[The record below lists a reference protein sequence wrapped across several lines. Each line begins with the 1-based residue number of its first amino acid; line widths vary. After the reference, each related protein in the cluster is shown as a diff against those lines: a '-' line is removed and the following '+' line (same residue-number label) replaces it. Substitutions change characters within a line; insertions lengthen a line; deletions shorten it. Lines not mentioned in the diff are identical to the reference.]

1 MNKRLVRFSI
11 SAAAVLVLAAGC
23 SSGTGAPAGVPSNAS
38 SPSISSPM
46 DHSPSGTHAATP
58 VAAPSPDTTQAAELR
73 AALTSLLNDHVWLAG
88 NALDTAV
95 KKKGNLKDPQVVGAV
110 KALDANSVALS
121 KAIGSVYPDAEKPF
135 LASWR
140 QHIGFFV
147 NYTLGKATKNDKQVA
162 KAKSDL
168 DKYRTSFGE
177 LINSVVP
184 ELPADA
190 VAEELKPHVA
200 SLFTAIDASVAGKP
214 DYQTKLSMAAG
225 HMLMTA
231 DVLAGGIAKN
241 KGLEGDVDGT
251 ASTVRATLTQ
261 QLQDHVW
268 LAGNAIDT
276 ALYKKGNL
284 KDPQVAG
291 AVKALDENSVALAK
305 TVGSVY
311 PDAEKPFLASWRQHI
326 GFFVN
331 YTLGKA
337 TKNEKQAAK
346 AKADLNK
353 YRTSFGQLINSVIPE
368 LPADAVAKELV
379 PHVNTLIAAIDADI
393 AGKADYQSKLT
404 AAADHMPMTA
414 AILASGIVA
423 NKKIES

>member
-38 SPSISSPM
+38 SPSASSSM
-46 DHSPSGTHAATP
+46 QHSSSSTHSPTTTAMA
-58 VAAPSPDTTQAAELR
+58 PDTTQAAELR

-95 KKKGNLKDPQVVGAV
+95 KKKGDLKDPQVVGAV

-162 KAKSDL
+162 KAKADL

-200 SLFTAIDASVAGKP
+200 SMYAAIDASVAGKP
-214 DYQTKLSMAAG
+214 DYQTKLTMAAD

-231 DVLAGGIAKN
+231 EVLAGGIAQN
-241 KGLEGDVDGT
+241 KSLEGDVDGT

-284 KDPQVAG
+284 NDPQVAG

-311 PDAEKPFLASWRQHI
+311 PEAEKPFLASWRQHI

-353 YRTSFGQLINSVIPE
+353 YRTSFGELINSVIPE
-368 LPADAVAKELV
+368 LPADAVAEELV
-379 PHVNTLIAAIDADI
+379 PHVDTLIAAIDADI

-414 AILASGIVA
+414 AILAGGIVA
-423 NKKIES
+423 NKNIES

>member
-1 MNKRLVRFSI
+1 MQGQVRL
-11 SAAAVLVLAAGC
+11 
-23 SSGTGAPAGVPSNAS
+23 
-38 SPSISSPM
+38 
-46 DHSPSGTHAATP
+46 D
-58 VAAPSPDTTQAAELR
+58 
-73 AALTSLLNDHVWLAG
+73 
-88 NALDTAV
+88 
-95 KKKGNLKDPQVVGAV
+95 
-110 KALDANSVALS
+110 
-121 KAIGSVYPDAEKPF
+121 
-135 LASWR
+135 
-140 QHIGFFV
+140 
-147 NYTLGKATKNDKQVA
+147 NYRK
-162 KAKSDL
+162 
-168 DKYRTSFGE
+168 SFGQ

-190 VAEELKPHVA
+190 VAKELVPHVN
-200 SLFTAIDASVAGKP
+200 SLYAAIDASVAGKP
-214 DYQTKLSMAAG
+214 DYQAKLTMAAD

-241 KGLEGDVDGT
+241 KGLEGEVDGT

-276 ALYKKGNL
+276 ALWKKGNL
-284 KDPQVAG
+284 KDPQVVG
-291 AVKALDENSVALAK
+291 AVKALDANSVALAK

-311 PDAEKPFLASWRQHI
+311 PEAEKPFLASWRQHI

-346 AKADLNK
+346 AKADLDN
-353 YRTSFGQLINSVIPE
+353 YRKSFGQLINSVIPE

-404 AAADHMPMTA
+404 IAADHMPMTA
-414 AILASGIVA
+414 AILTSGIVA

>member
-23 SSGTGAPAGVPSNAS
+23 SSGTGAPAGVPSNAL
-38 SPSISSPM
+38 SPSASSSM
-46 DHSPSGTHAATP
+46 QHSSSSTHSPTTTAMA
-58 VAAPSPDTTQAAELR
+58 PDTTQAAELR

-95 KKKGNLKDPQVVGAV
+95 KKKGDLKDPQVVGAV

-162 KAKSDL
+162 KAKADL

-200 SLFTAIDASVAGKP
+200 SMYAAIDASVAGKP
-214 DYQTKLSMAAG
+214 DYQTKLTMAAD

-231 DVLAGGIAKN
+231 EVLAGGIAQN
-241 KGLEGDVDGT
+241 KSLEGDVDGT

-276 ALYKKGNL
+276 ALHKKGNL
-284 KDPQVAG
+284 NDPQVAG

-305 TVGSVY
+305 TV
-311 PDAEKPFLASWRQHI
+311 RI
-326 GFFVN
+326 G
-331 YTLGKA
+331 
-337 TKNEKQAAK
+337 
-346 AKADLNK
+346 
-353 YRTSFGQLINSVIPE
+353 
-368 LPADAVAKELV
+368 LPR
-379 PHVNTLIAAIDADI
+379 
-393 AGKADYQSKLT
+393 G
-404 AAADHMPMTA
+404 
-414 AILASGIVA
+414 
-423 NKKIES
+423 

>member
-38 SPSISSPM
+38 SPSASSSM
-46 DHSPSGTHAATP
+46 QHSSSSTHSPTTTAMA
-58 VAAPSPDTTQAAELR
+58 PDTTQAAELR

-95 KKKGNLKDPQVVGAV
+95 KKKGDLKDPQVVGAV

-162 KAKSDL
+162 KAKADL

-200 SLFTAIDASVAGKP
+200 SMYAAIDASVAGKP
-214 DYQTKLSMAAG
+214 DYQTKLTMAAD

-231 DVLAGGIAKN
+231 EVLAGGIAQN
-241 KGLEGDVDGT
+241 KSLEGDVDGT

-284 KDPQVAG
+284 NDPQVAG

-311 PDAEKPFLASWRQHI
+311 PEAEKPFLASWRQHI

-353 YRTSFGQLINSVIPE
+353 YRTSFGELINSVIHE
-368 LPADAVAKELV
+368 LPADAVAEELV
-379 PHVNTLIAAIDADI
+379 PHVDTLIAAIDADI

-423 NKKIES
+423 NKNIES

>member
-1 MNKRLVRFSI
+1 MNKRFARFSI

-23 SSGTGAPAGVPSNAS
+23 SSTGAPAGVPNQA
-38 SPSISSPM
+38 PSAVPSAAVT
-46 DHSPSGTHAATP
+46 HSPTHSATAMQVSAPDASEAAG
-58 VAAPSPDTTQAAELR
+58 LR
-73 AALTSLLNDHVWLAG
+73 ATLTSLLSDHVWLAG

-95 KKKGNLKDPQVVGAV
+95 QNKGDLKDPQVVGAV

-147 NYTLGKATKNDKQVA
+147 NYTLGKATKDDKQVA
-162 KAKSDL
+162 KAKADL
-168 DKYRTSFGE
+168 DAYRTSFGE

-190 VAEELKPHVA
+190 VAKELTPHVN
-200 SLFTAIDASVAGKP
+200 SLYAAINASVAGKP
-214 DYQTKLSMAAG
+214 DYQTKLSMAAD
-225 HMLMTA
+225 HMAMTA
-231 DVLAGGIAKN
+231 EILAGGIAKN

-251 ASTVRATLTQ
+251 ASTVRATLTS
-261 QLQDHVW
+261 QLSAHVW
-268 LAGNAIDT
+268 LAGNALDT
-276 ALYKKGNL
+276 AVRAKGDL
-284 KDPQVAG
+284 KDPQVVG
-291 AVKALDENSVALAK
+291 AVKALDANSVALAK

-337 TKNEKQAAK
+337 TKNDKQVAK
-346 AKADLNK
+346 AKADLDG

-368 LPADAVAKELV
+368 LPADAVAEELV
-379 PHVNTLIAAIDADI
+379 PHVDTLFAAIDASV
-393 AGKADYQSKLT
+393 AGKPDYQTKLT
-404 AAADHMPMTA
+404 KAADHMPMTA
-414 AILASGIVA
+414 AILTSGIVA
-423 NKKIES
+423 NKNIES